1 MVMPEVYGY
10 DVIKALN
17 QLERIPKIG
26 VITGWGE
33 QLKPV
38 GGETFKVDFVLKKP
52 FDFSEMSILI
62 NNVFN
67 SN

>member
-1 MVMPEVYGY
+1 
-10 DVIKALN
+10 
-17 QLERIPKIG
+17 LESIPKIG
-26 VITGWGE
+26 IITGWGE

-38 GGETFKVDFVLKKP
+38 GDETFKVEFVLKKP